1 MTPTEP
7 SSSEPLSTTI
17 PTAKAAAPTSP
28 LSALQYQQKLQQNNN
43 NNINNIINNSS
54 NQSPP
59 HHYGIAAPKRNT
71 ISYQQSCLIRSIPT
85 SFIIGSLY
93 GAYLTFQ
100 THMQDSSSGRHPRPQ
115 HTSSSSSSS
124 SSSTLLRTFGTS
136 IGVVYVYYII
146 QCPMEAIHNKA
157 SFLHNGIAAF
167 TISFIGL
174 AQQKL
179 GVPFVPTYSL
189 YHVPFLARNILGASI
204 YSGIAMGIAAVYG
217 RKPF

>member
-7 SSSEPLSTTI
+7 SSSEPLPTTI
-17 PTAKAAAPTSP
+17 PTAKEVAPTSP

-43 NNINNIINNSS
+43 NNINNINSS
-54 NQSPP
+54 NIDQSPP

-100 THMQDSSSGRHPRPQ
+100 THMQDSSSGRQPRSQ
-115 HTSSSSSSS
+115 HT

-146 QCPMEAIHNKA
+146 QCPMEAIHNKE
-157 SFLHNGIAAF
+157 SFVHNGIAAF
-167 TISFIGL
+167 SISFIGL

-179 GVPFVPTYSL
+179 GVPFVPIYSL

-217 RKPF
+217 HKPF

>member
-7 SSSEPLSTTI
+7 SSSEPLPTTI
-17 PTAKAAAPTSP
+17 PTAKDVAPTSP

-43 NNINNIINNSS
+43 NNINNINSS
-54 NQSPP
+54 NIDQSPP

-100 THMQDSSSGRHPRPQ
+100 THMQDSSSGRQPRSQ
-115 HTSSSSSSS
+115 HT

-146 QCPMEAIHNKA
+146 QCPMEAIHNKE
-157 SFLHNGIAAF
+157 SFVHNGIAAF
-167 TISFIGL
+167 SISFIGL

-189 YHVPFLARNILGASI
+189 YHVPFLARNLLGASI